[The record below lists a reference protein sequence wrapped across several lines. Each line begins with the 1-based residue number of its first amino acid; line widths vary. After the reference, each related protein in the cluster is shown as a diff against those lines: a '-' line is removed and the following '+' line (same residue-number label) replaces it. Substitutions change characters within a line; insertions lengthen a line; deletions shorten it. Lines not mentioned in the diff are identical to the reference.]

1 MADWTSTM
9 QQTFEYYIVD
19 PWTWKETKLL
29 DNVTACTIE
38 RDSTAETLGS
48 ATIDVVESVGECYIR
63 VYLVTIQNGLKEKH
77 PLGTFLVQTPSS
89 SFDGKI
95 RNVSMDAYTP
105 LLELKENPVPLGYY
119 IAKESNVMEESYKL
133 LRNNSRAP
141 VIKTRSDRTLVY
153 DFVAN
158 TDDTWLSFINDLV
171 MNDDYILSL
180 DELGQIMFKP
190 YQSLDTMQPIWRF
203 EDNENSIMYPEISVD
218 RDLYGIPNV
227 VEVICAN
234 GDESFYSIARN
245 DNPNSPTSTIS
256 RGREITKRVT
266 NPEITGTPTQERLDD
281 YAKRLLQ
288 ELSTLEYSITYT
300 HGYCPVTIGD
310 CVEIN
315 YKRAGLEGIKA
326 KVVSQSIACT
336 PGCPVT
342 EKAVFTDSMWEG

>member
-1 MADWTSTM
+1 MDWNASM
-9 QQTFEYYIVD
+9 QQTFEYYKID
-19 PWTWKETKLL
+19 PITW
-29 DNVTACTIE
+29 
-38 RDSTAETLGS
+38 RDVELIDDIISCSISRDLTAESLGS
-48 ATIDVVESVGECYIR
+48 ASIDKSTALDECYIR
-63 VYLVTIQNGLKEKH
+63 VYLVCLQNGIKERI
-77 PLGTFLVQTPSS
+77 PLGTFLVQTPGT
-89 SFDGKI
+89 SFDGKSSSI
-95 RNVSMDAYTP
+95 SLDAYTP

-119 IAKESNVMEESYKL
+119 IAKGSNVMEESYKL
-133 LRNNSRAP
+133 LRNNARAP

-180 DELGQIMFKP
+180 DVLGQIMFKP

-203 EDNENSIMYPEISVD
+203 EDNENSIMYPKISVD

-266 NPEITGTPTQERLDD
+266 KPEITGTPTQERLDD

>member
-1 MADWTSTM
+1 MDWNASM
-9 QQTFEYYIVD
+9 QQTFEFYKID
-19 PWTWKETKLL
+19 PITWRDVELI
-29 DNVTACTIE
+29 DDIISCSIS

-48 ATIDVVESVGECYIR
+48 ATIDKNTALDECYIR
-63 VYLVTIQNGLKEKH
+63 VYLVCLQNGIKERI
-77 PLGTFLVQTPSS
+77 PLGTFLVQTPGT
-89 SFDGKI
+89 SFDGKSSSI
-95 RNVSMDAYTP
+95 SLDAYTP

-119 IAKESNVMEESYKL
+119 IAKGSNVMEESYKL

-158 TDDTWLSFINDLV
+158 TNDTWLSFINDLV

>member
-1 MADWTSTM
+1 MDWNASM
-9 QQTFEYYIVD
+9 QQTFEYYKID
-19 PWTWKETKLL
+19 PITWCDVELI
-29 DNVTACTIE
+29 DDIISCSIS
-38 RDSTAETLGS
+38 RDSNAETLGS
-48 ATIDVVESVGECYIR
+48 ASIDKSTSLDECYIR
-63 VYLVTIQNGLKEKH
+63 VYLVCLQNGIKERI
-77 PLGTFLVQTPSS
+77 PLGTFLVQTPGT
-89 SFDGKI
+89 SFDGKSSSI
-95 RNVSMDAYTP
+95 SLDAYTP

-119 IAKESNVMEESYKL
+119 IAKGSNVMEESYKL

-190 YQSLDTMQPIWRF
+190 YHSLDTMQPIWRF

-342 EKAVFTDSMWEG
+342 EKAVFKDSTWEG